1 MADSQKMIH
10 AIAPLLADA
19 GIPMI
24 ALTLPLM
31 LMLLIPVIVIEGI
44 LCKKWLGLTNWEAI
58 KSNAVSNLV
67 STLVGI
73 PIAWAIMLALQFGT
87 MASVDRRSHF
97 WDSNSPLVTVVAF
110 LLHSAW
116 IPPAEG
122 SNAWLIPAAILVL
135 LVPFFFASY
144 GIEYLVMAYMI
155 GMPSGGPENLAY
167 PRIRTAVRNANLVTY
182 GAMLIATSTWL
193 FYLWATFIPPT
204 IADFRPTDFPVKA
217 DSGFFYSI
225 GDDLKHSDGLN
236 LQAPNLWRG
245 EVRDFQVS
253 PDNTKLAV
261 VANGR
266 LLVVSPERPTVHEV
280 APVDSIYR
288 EPEPM
293 GQYFYRD
300 DDFQWS
306 EDSRYLYLIRDK
318 YYESK
323 GSQLFSSNGELWR
336 YGVQTG
342 DLQLVLKP
350 FPAYTYFFGRNGGIY
365 LSVPTERGD
374 LQLKYFDGYHV
385 TDVGTPN
392 TSSIPPDQLSANS
405 VETPFFS
412 FSSVDYQKTVIA
424 EKEVELV
431 IDQQDGSE
439 ELQIAK
445 KSYLAFA
452 RGGGRKEALYC
463 ADISSGIFLPGDRYF
478 LFGASCKNYDGQ
490 LLVDTETGN
499 YKKLPQKTRVY
510 PVMNTTTDRHY
521 RISSGGILPN

>member
-1 MADSQKMIH
+1 MIH
-10 AIAPLLADA
+10 ALVPLLADA

-31 LMLLIPVIVIEGI
+31 LMLLIPVIVIEGV
-44 LCKKWLGLTNWEAI
+44 LCKKWLGLKNWETM

-67 STLVGI
+67 STLIGI
-73 PIAWAIMLALQFGT
+73 PLAWAIMLGLQFGA
-87 MASVDRRSHF
+87 MASVDQRSHF
-97 WDSNSPLVTVVAF
+97 LDSNSPLATAVAF
-110 LLHSAW
+110 FLHSAW

-122 SNAWLIPAAILVL
+122 SNVWWIPAAILVL

-144 GIEYLVMAYMI
+144 GIEYFVMAYMI

-182 GAMLIATSTWL
+182 GAMFIAASIWL

-204 IADFRPTDFPVKA
+204 IVDFRPTDFQVKA
-217 DSGFFYSI
+217 DKGFFYSI
-225 GDDLKHSDGLN
+225 GDELKYSDEFNPQAQN
-236 LQAPNLWRG
+236 LLRG
-245 EVRDFQVS
+245 EVRGFQVS
-253 PDNTKLAV
+253 PDNSKLAV
-261 VANGR
+261 VANGH
-266 LLVVSPERPTVHEV
+266 LLVVGPQRPTVREV

-288 EPEPM
+288 DPKPM

-300 DDFQWS
+300 ENFQWS
-306 EDSRYLYLIRDK
+306 EDSRYLYLVRDR
-318 YYESK
+318 YYEPK
-323 GSQLFSSNGELWR
+323 GSQLFSINGELWR
-336 YGVQTG
+336 YDVQTG
-342 DLQLVLKP
+342 DLHLVLKP

-365 LSVPTERGD
+365 FSGPTESGD
-374 LQLKYFDGYHV
+374 LQLKYFDGIRVTHV
-385 TDVGTPN
+385 GRPN
-392 TSSIPPDQLSANS
+392 TSSIRHDQLSANP
-405 VETPFFS
+405 VESPFFS
-412 FSSVDYQKTVIA
+412 FSIVDYQKTVIA

-439 ELQIAK
+439 KLQIAK
-445 KSYLAFA
+445 KPYLAFA

-463 ADISSGIFLPGDRYF
+463 ADISSSVFLPGDRYF
-478 LFGASCKNYDGQ
+478 LFNASCKNYEGQ

-499 YKKLPQKTRVY
+499 YQKLPQKTRVY

>member
-1 MADSQKMIH
+1 
-10 AIAPLLADA
+10 
-19 GIPMI
+19 MI
-24 ALTLPLM
+24 ALTFPLM
-31 LMLLIPVIVIEGI
+31 LMLLIPVIVIEGL
-44 LCKKWLGLTNWEAI
+44 LCKKWLGLTNWEAM

-73 PIAWAIMLALQFGT
+73 PLAWAIMLGLQFGA
-87 MASVDRRSHF
+87 MASVERSHF
-97 WDSNSPLVTVVAF
+97 LDSDSPLATAVA
-110 LLHSAW
+110 LLLNSAW

-122 SNAWLIPAAILVL
+122 SNVWWIPAAILVL

-182 GAMLIATSTWL
+182 GAMFIAASIWL
-193 FYLWATFIPPT
+193 VYLWATFIPPT
-204 IADFRPTDFPVKA
+204 IVDFRPTDFQVKA
-217 DSGFFYSI
+217 DKGFFYSI
-225 GDDLKHSDGLN
+225 GDELKYSDELKP
-236 LQAPNLWRG
+236 QAPNLLRG

-266 LLVVSPERPTVHEV
+266 LLIVGPERPTVREV

-288 EPEPM
+288 DPKPM

-306 EDSRYLYLIRDK
+306 EDSRYLYLVRDK

-323 GSQLFSSNGELWR
+323 GSQLFSINGELWR

-342 DLQLVLKP
+342 DMHLVLKP
-350 FPAYTYFFGRNGGIY
+350 FPASTYFFGRNGGIY
-365 LSVPTERGD
+365 FSVPTERGD
-374 LQLKYFDGYHV
+374 LQLKYFDGTRV
-385 TDVGTPN
+385 TDVDRPN
-392 TSSIPPDQLSANS
+392 TSSIPHDQLSANS
-405 VETPFFS
+405 IESPFFS
-412 FSSVDYQKTVIA
+412 FSIVDYQKMVIA

-439 ELQIAK
+439 KLQIAK
-445 KSYLAFA
+445 KPYLAFA
-452 RGGGRKEALYC
+452 RGGGRKEAFYC
-463 ADISSGIFLPGDRYF
+463 ADISNSVFLPGDRYF
-478 LFGASCKNYDGQ
+478 LFNVSCKNYEGQ
-490 LLVDTETGN
+490 LVVDTETGN
-499 YKKLPQKTRVY
+499 YRKLPQKTRVY
-510 PVMNTTTDRHY
+510 PTMNTSTDRHY
-521 RISSGGILPN
+521 RISSDGILPN